1 MTMRRRPR
9 NIVRDVSKMGRTCI
23 GPGMSGQRTVRITLL
38 AGDLERVDL
47 DPDAYLPDVD
57 RTNND
62 WTAE

>member
-1 MTMRRRPR
+1 
-9 NIVRDVSKMGRTCI
+9 MGRTCI